1 MTTSNMSA
9 DGNAVSSG
17 SGGTRN
23 IFATRWLRNILVQT
37 FIVGLIVFA
46 VVYFVN
52 NAQVN
57 LLRRS
62 GNFGLGFMATPGS
75 YDPSPFFP
83 IPLKNNDLVFRFLA
97 LGYINTIIVSLIGIF
112 AATVLGFVMGLA
124 RLSNNWLIARAA
136 TVYVE
141 ILRNIPL
148 AVWLLFAF
156 ALALTLPNIVASAP
170 ISGPLGLSI
179 SNEKIILPALKF
191 GDGMGAGTWLGF
203 APFDWQ
209 PFKTV
214 GLETSVMGA
223 PLVGLL
229 IAFGIG
235 AAALI
240 VLNRRQDMMRAFND
254 REIDT
259 LYVWLGLLAVTV
271 VVLLLFGANMALGI
285 ASSVV
290 FAATAFYIL
299 IWVALFLAAFTI
311 SNRIEARERATDAP
325 GIKSIG
331 IIFRTVAGIV
341 LLIYALMIET
351 SIPPMTSWTMF
362 WVFLIGL
369 MIANCLATLLD
380 IRAQDIQDRT
390 GERPATLLA
399 KAAIFIVVVSA
410 IFVVLGGPIGVSVPE
425 PNKFGRYTANSGGLQ
440 IVNGFWILVAAL
452 AIYTSAF
459 IAETVRAGIQAVDKG
474 QTEAARSVGMKQS
487 HITNLIVIP
496 QALRVIIPPLNSQY
510 MNLMKNSS
518 LAAIISFPEITS
530 IFHGTILNQKGHAIE
545 ITAIIMLAYL
555 TNSLLISAVMN
566 TINERVKLVE
576 R

>member
-1 MTTSNMSA
+1 MTTPNLSTDSLA
-9 DGNAVSSG
+9 ASG
-17 SGGTRN
+17 TGGPRN

-83 IPLKNNDLVFRFLA
+83 IPLKNNDLVFRFVA
-97 LGYINTIIVSLIGIF
+97 LGYINTLIVSLIGIF

-136 TVYVE
+136 MVYVE

-170 ISGPLGLSI
+170 ISGPLGISI
-179 SNEKIILPALKF
+179 SNEKIILPALQF
-191 GDGMGAGTWLGF
+191 GDGAGAGTWLGF

-209 PFKTV
+209 IFKTV
-214 GLETSVMGA
+214 SLQSSVMGT

-229 IAFGIG
+229 IAMGIG
-235 AAALI
+235 GAALL
-240 VLNRRQDMMRAFND
+240 VLGRRRDMMRAFND

-259 LYVWLGLLAVTV
+259 LYVWLGLLAVGV
-271 VVLLLFGANMALGI
+271 VFLILFGVGFATGI
-285 ASSVV
+285 ANSVV

-299 IWVALFLAAFTI
+299 IWLVLFVAVFMI
-311 SNRIEARERATDAP
+311 SNQIEARERATDAP
-325 GIKSIG
+325 GIKTIG
-331 IIFRTVAGIV
+331 IIFRTTAMIV
-341 LLIYALMIET
+341 LLVYALMIET
-351 SIPPMTSWTMF
+351 SVPPMTSWTMF
-362 WVFLIGL
+362 WVFVVGL
-369 MIANCLATLLD
+369 MVANCLATLLD
-380 IRAQDIQDRT
+380 IRAQDVQNRT
-390 GERPATLLA
+390 GERPHTLIY
-399 KAAIFIVVVSA
+399 KVIIFVVVVGAIFT
-410 IFVVLGGPIGVSVPE
+410 VLGGPIGISVPE

>member
-1 MTTSNMSA
+1 MTTPNMSA
-9 DGNAVSSG
+9 DGNAVSGASG
-17 SGGTRN
+17 PRN

-46 VVYFVN
+46 IVYFVN

-62 GNFGLGFMATPGS
+62 GNFGLGFMGTPGS

-83 IPLKNNDLVFRFLA
+83 IPLKNNDLVFRFVA
-97 LGYINTIIVSLIGIF
+97 LGYINTVIVSLIGIL
-112 AATVLGFVMGLA
+112 AATILGFAMGLA
-124 RLSNNWLIARAA
+124 RLSNNWLVARAA
-136 TVYVE
+136 TIYVE
-141 ILRNIPL
+141 LLRNIPL

-170 ISGPLGLSI
+170 ITGPLGISI
-179 SNEKIILPALKF
+179 SNEKIILPALMF
-191 GDGMGAGTWLGF
+191 GDGQGGGTWLGF
-203 APFDWQ
+203 APFDWR

-214 GLETSVMGA
+214 SLTESVMGL

-229 IAFGIG
+229 IAILIGG
-235 AAALI
+235 AALL
-240 VLNRRQDMMRAFND
+240 VMSRRRDMMRAFND

-259 LYVWLGLLAVTV
+259 LYVWLGLLAVF
-271 VVLLLFGANMALGI
+271 VLTLLIFGAAMISGI
-285 ASSVV
+285 SQSVV
-290 FAATAFYIL
+290 FAATVFYIL
-299 IWVALFLAAFTI
+299 VWVILFLAFFTI
-311 SNRIEARERATDAP
+311 SNQIEARERIGNNPTT
-325 GIKSIG
+325 KSAG
-331 IIFRTVAGIV
+331 VIFRTIAMIV
-341 LLIYALMIET
+341 LIVFALMIET
-351 SIPPMTSWTMF
+351 SVPPMVSWTMF
-362 WVFLIGL
+362 WVFVVGL
-369 MIANCLATLLD
+369 LVANCFATLVD
-380 IRAQDIQDRT
+380 IRAEDVQNRT
-390 GERPATLLA
+390 GERPNTLLV
-399 KAAIFIVVVSA
+399 KAAIFIVVVGA
-410 IFVVLGGPIGVSVPE
+410 IFTVLGGPIGISIPE

-440 IVNGFWILVAAL
+440 IVNGFWILVVAL

-459 IAETVRAGIQAVDKG
+459 IAETVRAGIQSVDRG

-487 HITNLIVIP
+487 QITNLIVIP

-566 TINERVKLVE
+566 TVNERVKLVE

>member
-1 MTTSNMSA
+1 MTTPNLSTDSLA
-9 DGNAVSSG
+9 ASG
-17 SGGTRN
+17 TGGPRN

-83 IPLKNNDLVFRFLA
+83 IPLKNNDLVFRFVA

-136 TVYVE
+136 MVYVE

-170 ISGPLGLSI
+170 ISGPLGISI
-179 SNEKIILPALKF
+179 SNEKIILPALQF
-191 GDGMGAGTWLGF
+191 GDGAGAGTWLGF

-209 PFKTV
+209 IFKTV
-214 GLETSVMGA
+214 SLQSSVMGT

-229 IAFGIG
+229 IAMGIG
-235 AAALI
+235 GAALL
-240 VLNRRQDMMRAFND
+240 VLGRRRDMMRAFND

-259 LYVWLGLLAVTV
+259 LYVWLGLLV
-271 VVLLLFGANMALGI
+271 VGVVFLILFGVGFATGI
-285 ASSVV
+285 ANSVV

-299 IWVALFLAAFTI
+299 IWLVLFVAVFMI
-311 SNRIEARERATDAP
+311 SNQIEARERATDAP
-325 GIKSIG
+325 GIKTIG
-331 IIFRTVAGIV
+331 IIFRTTAMIV
-341 LLIYALMIET
+341 LLVYALMIET
-351 SIPPMTSWTMF
+351 SVPPMTSWTMF
-362 WVFLIGL
+362 WVFVVGL
-369 MIANCLATLLD
+369 MVANCLATLLD
-380 IRAQDIQDRT
+380 IRAQDVQNRT
-390 GERPATLLA
+390 GERPHTLIY
-399 KAAIFIVVVSA
+399 KVIIFVVVVGAIFT
-410 IFVVLGGPIGVSVPE
+410 VLGGPIGISVPE

-487 HITNLIVIP
+487 HITNLIIIP

>member
-1 MTTSNMSA
+1 
-9 DGNAVSSG
+9 
-17 SGGTRN
+17 
-23 IFATRWLRNILVQT
+23 
-37 FIVGLIVFA
+37 
-46 VVYFVN
+46 
-52 NAQVN
+52 
-57 LLRRS
+57 
-62 GNFGLGFMATPGS
+62 
-75 YDPSPFFP
+75 
-83 IPLKNNDLVFRFLA
+83 
-97 LGYINTIIVSLIGIF
+97 
-112 AATVLGFVMGLA
+112 
-124 RLSNNWLIARAA
+124 
-136 TVYVE
+136 
-141 ILRNIPL
+141 
-148 AVWLLFAF
+148 
-156 ALALTLPNIVASAP
+156 
-170 ISGPLGLSI
+170 LSI

-203 APFDWQ
+203 APFDCQ

-214 GLETSVMGA
+214 GLESSVMGA

-229 IAFGIG
+229 IALGIG
-235 AAALI
+235 TAALI
-240 VLNRRQDMMRAFND
+240 VLNRRRDMMRAFND

-259 LYVWLGLLAVTV
+259 LYVWLGLLVVAVL
-271 VVLLLFGANMALGI
+271 VLLLFGANMAMGI

-299 IWVALFLAAFTI
+299 IWVVLFLAAFTI
-311 SNRIEARERATDAP
+311 SNQIEARERQTDAP

-331 IIFRTVAGIV
+331 IIFRTVAGII
-341 LLIYALMIET
+341 LIVYALMIET
-351 SIPPMTSWTMF
+351 SVPPMTSWTMF
-362 WVFLIGL
+362 WVFVVGL
-369 MIANCLATLLD
+369 MVANCFATLLD
-380 IRAQDIQDRT
+380 IRAQDIQNRT
-390 GERPATLLA
+390 GERPGTLLA
-399 KAAIFIVVVSA
+399 KTAIFIVVVGS